1 MNTPS
6 GAWRR
11 EDEGLL
17 RRGLRAWF
25 EREVRRE
32 ARRQQREEAKPKTPA
47 GRAEDARSSGSD
59 ARDVAGADRG
69 RLAEQPGDIPASG
82 WRDILLRVK
91 ERLAEHNLSIIASA
105 VAFYVFLALFPTLA
119 AMVTIYGL
127 IAEPGGV
134 DQLVTAAGGLLPGEA
149 QSFLHEQL
157 KWIASQPP
165 EALGVG
171 LVVSLVLT
179 IWSAT
184 KGVRAMI
191 TALNIVYDERETRGF
206 FKLSWLGFVLTLGGI
221 LGGISALVLIVGIP
235 AVLNFFSLSEK
246 QEVIVKLAP
255 WPILAVGMIL
265 GLAVL
270 YRFAPDRESPRWK
283 WVTWGSVIATI
294 LWLVGSVL
302 FSLFVAKFGNYNETY
317 GSVSAVVVV
326 LLWLQVTAY
335 IILIGGQINAEMEHQ
350 TKRDTTTGA
359 PKPMGQRDAYV
370 ADTVGKTP

>member
-1 MNTPS
+1 MNSPS
-6 GAWRR
+6 GTFRPGHDSLPRR
-11 EDEGLL
+11 V
-17 RRGLRAWF
+17 LRAWL
-25 EREVRRE
+25 EHE
-32 ARRQQREEAKPKTPA
+32 ARRRSERNITDETHGQRPTGTEQ
-47 GRAEDARSSGSD
+47 DANPP
-59 ARDVAGADRG
+59 ADRG
-69 RLAEQPGDIPASG
+69 RQAEQPSEIPRTG

-91 ERLAEHNLSIIASA
+91 QRLAEHNLSIIASA

-127 IAEPGGV
+127 VADPAGV
-134 DQLVTAAGGLLPGEA
+134 DKLVTAAGGLLPGEA
-149 QSFLHEQL
+149 QTFLHEQL

-171 LVVSLVLT
+171 LIVSLVLT

-191 TALNIVYDERETRGF
+191 TALNIVYDEQETRGF

-221 LGGISALVLIVGIP
+221 LAGITALGLIVGIP
-235 AVLNFFSLSEK
+235 AVLNYFALSEK
-246 QEVIVKLAP
+246 FEWLVRLAP
-255 WPILAVGMIL
+255 WPILAIGMVL

-270 YRFAPDRESPRWK
+270 YRYGPARREAKWK
-283 WVTWGSVIATI
+283 WVTWGSVIATVI
-294 LWLVGSVL
+294 WLVGSVL

-335 IILIGGQINAEMEHQ
+335 FILIGGQINAEMEHQ

-359 PKPMGQRDAYV
+359 PKPLGARDAYV

>member
-1 MNTPS
+1 MTTSS
-6 GAWRR
+6 GAMSRSEEGTFRR
-11 EDEGLL
+11 ILKVWLE
-17 RRGLRAWF
+17 
-25 EREVRRE
+25 RE
-32 ARRQQREEAKPKTPA
+32 ARRARIRDT
-47 GRAEDARSSGSD
+47 RRDARGSSQDETTGD
-59 ARDVAGADRG
+59 TRG
-69 RLAEQPGDIPASG
+69 RDAAEPEDIPRSG

-91 ERLAEHNLSIIASA
+91 ARLQEHNLSIIASA

-127 IAEPGGV
+127 IADPGGV
-134 DQLVTAAGGLLPGEA
+134 DQLVTAAGALLPGEA

-171 LVVSLVLT
+171 LMVSLVLT

-191 TALNIVYDERETRGF
+191 TALNIVYDEQETRGF

-221 LGGISALVLIVGIP
+221 LAGITALGLIVGIP
-235 AVLNFFSLSEK
+235 AILNFFSLSDK
-246 QEVIVKLAP
+246 LEVLVRIAP
-255 WPILAVGMIL
+255 WPILAVGMVL

-270 YRFAPDRESPRWK
+270 YRVAPDRQDARWK
-283 WVTWGSVIATI
+283 WVTWGSVIATV
-294 LWLVGSVL
+294 LWLIGSVL

-350 TKRDTTTGA
+350 TRRDTTTGK

-370 ADTVGKTP
+370 ADTLGKTP

>member
-11 EDEGLL
+11 EEEGLL

-32 ARRQQREEAKPKTPA
+32 ARRQRRDEAKPETPRYNDE
-47 GRAEDARSSGSD
+47 GTRRDTGSE
-59 ARDVAGADRG
+59 AADNGRG
-69 RLAEQPGDIPASG
+69 RLAERPRDIPASG

-91 ERLAEHNLSIIASA
+91 QRLGEHNLSIIASA
-105 VAFYVFLALFPTLA
+105 VAFYVFLALFPSLA

-127 IAEPGGV
+127 IADPGGV
-134 DQLVTAAGGLLPGEA
+134 DQLVTAAGGVLPGEA
-149 QSFLHEQL
+149 QTFLHEQL

-206 FKLSWLGFVLTLGGI
+206 FKLSGLGFILTLGGI
-221 LGGISALVLIVGIP
+221 LAGISALVLIVGMP

-246 QEVIVKLAP
+246 EEVIVKFAP
-255 WPILAVGMIL
+255 WPILAIGMIA

-270 YRFAPDRESPRWK
+270 YRFAPARQDPQWK
-283 WVTWGSVIATI
+283 WVTWGSVIATV

-302 FSLFVAKFGNYNETY
+302 FSVFVAKFGNYNETY

-335 IILIGGQINAEMEHQ
+335 IILVGGQINAEMEHQ